1 MKKPDVLVIGGG
13 GAGLAAAITAA
24 EAGRSVLLLEKGERL
39 GGSTGWSIGSITA
52 AGTPDQRAAGIQ
64 DSWKDHLAD
73 MPAWAADLA
82 ARDNMAL
89 CEVLTRHA
97 ADAVAWLRE
106 SGVEFIGV
114 FEEPPHRKPRMHNV
128 LPNSG
133 SYIYHLSRRA
143 RRAGVQCL
151 LQTRAEKLL
160 QDADGRVVGVQA
172 CGPDGQSRIL
182 SAEAVVLAG
191 GDFNASRE
199 FKIEFGNADQTGIP
213 AVNSLATGDC
223 QRMGRV
229 VGGRIVNGDIA
240 LNDPRFRFAPPARR
254 PWFLSLP
261 PVRPITTIMR
271 WAMRVLPPRL
281 ARPFIMS
288 FVTTALA
295 PEAHLLKLGAVLVNK
310 NGETF
315 LREGE
320 KIGHGIAR
328 QPDNAAWLFMDGPR
342 LQLCSHWPNFVST
355 APGVA
360 YAYIDDYERNRPDL
374 CTRGKEVRTL
384 AVRNN
389 MPVEALQQA
398 AQSAGFESGPYLL
411 LGPIHAVTVIA
422 DGGLAVSPRL
432 EVLDA
437 ADAPIPGLYAAGSA
451 GQGGL
456 LLKGHGHHLAWAFV
470 SGRIA
475 GRLAADEVRHGVVPV
490 SPFTCVSKRGEA

>member
-1 MKKPDVLVIGGG
+1 MKRFDVLVVGGG

-24 EAGRSVLLLEKGERL
+24 EAGCSVLLLEKGERL

-52 AGTPDQRAAGIQ
+52 AGTPDQRAAGVE

-73 MPAWAADLA
+73 MPAWAGGLA

-97 ADAVAWLRE
+97 ADAVAWLRQT
-106 SGVEFIGV
+106 GVEFIGV

-143 RRAGVQCL
+143 RRAGVTWL

-160 QDADGRVVGVQA
+160 QSADGRIVGVRA
-172 CGPDGQSRIL
+172 RGPDGQVQDL
-182 SAEAVVLAG
+182 GAPAVVLAG

-199 FKIEFGNADQTGIP
+199 FKLEFGNADQLDIP
-213 AVNSLATGDC
+213 AVNGLATGDC
-223 QRMGRV
+223 QRMGREA
-229 VGGRIVNGDIA
+229 GGRIVNGDIA

-254 PWFLSLP
+254 PWFLALP
-261 PVRPITTIMR
+261 PVRPITTAMR
-271 WAMRVLPPRL
+271 WAMRALPPRL

-295 PEAHLLKLGAVLVNK
+295 PEPHLLELGAALVNK
-310 NGETF
+310 AGATF

-328 QPDNAAWLFMDGPR
+328 QPGNAAWLFMDGAR
-342 LQLCSHWPNFVST
+342 LALFSRWPNFIST

-374 CTRGKEVRTL
+374 CIRAGDLDAL
-384 AVRNN
+384 AARSG
-389 MPVEALQQA
+389 MAPAALRETA
-398 AQSAGFESGPYLL
+398 RAAGFEAGPYLL
-411 LGPIHAVTVIA
+411 LGPIQAVTVIA

-470 SGRIA
+470 SGREA
-475 GRLAADEVRHGVVPV
+475 GRMAAGAA
-490 SPFTCVSKRGEA
+490 RGAAARTPAAMDGA

>member
-1 MKKPDVLVIGGG
+1 MKKPNVLVVGGG

-24 EAGRSVLLLEKGERL
+24 EAGCSVLLLEKGERL

-52 AGTPDQRAAGIQ
+52 AGTPDQRAAGVQ
-64 DSWKDHLAD
+64 DHWEDHLAD
-73 MPAWAADLA
+73 MPAWAGDQA

-97 ADAVAWLRE
+97 AQAVAWLRE

-160 QDADGRVVGVQA
+160 QAPDGRVTGVQA
-172 CGPDGQSRIL
+172 RGPDGDMQVL
-182 SAEAVVLAG
+182 NAGAVVLAG

-199 FKIEFGNADQTGIP
+199 FKLEFGNADQVDIP
-213 AVNSLATGDC
+213 AINRLATGDC
-223 QRMGRV
+223 QRMGRES
-229 VGGRIVNGDIA
+229 GGRVVNGDIA
-240 LNDPRFRFAPPARR
+240 LSDPRFRFAPPARR

-281 ARPFIMS
+281 ARPFVMS

-295 PEAHLLKLGAVLVNK
+295 PEAHLLKLGASLVNRK
-310 NGETF
+310 GEVF
-315 LREGE
+315 LRDSE

-342 LQLCSHWPNFVST
+342 LALFSHWPNFIST

-374 CTRGKEVRTL
+374 CTRARDIRTL
-384 AVRNN
+384 AARSG
-389 MPVEALQQA
+389 MPLAALQQT
-398 AQSAGFESGPYLL
+398 AQAAGFESGPYLL
-411 LGPIHAVTVIA
+411 LGPIQAVTVIA

-437 ADAPIPGLYAAGSA
+437 ANVPIPGLYAAGAA

-470 SGRIA
+470 SGRVA
-475 GRLAADEVRHGVVPV
+475 GRSAATAARQE
-490 SPFTCVSKRGEA
+490 

>member
-1 MKKPDVLVIGGG
+1 MKRFDVVVVGGG

-24 EAGRSVLLLEKGERL
+24 EAGCSVLLLEKGERL
-39 GGSTGWSIGSITA
+39 GGSTSWSIGSITA

-64 DSWKDHLAD
+64 DSWEDHLAD
-73 MPAWAADLA
+73 MPAWAGESA

-106 SGVEFIGV
+106 TGVEFIGV
-114 FEEPPHRKPRMHNV
+114 FEEPPHRKARMHNV

-133 SYIYHLSRRA
+133 AYIYHLSRRA
-143 RRAGVQCL
+143 RRAGVKFL

-160 QDADGRVVGVQA
+160 QTPDGRIVGVQA
-172 CGPDGQSRIL
+172 CGTDGHARDL
-182 SAEAVVLAG
+182 MAGAVVLAG

-199 FKIEFGNADQTGIP
+199 FKLEFGNADQVDIP
-213 AVNSLATGDC
+213 PINPLSTGDC
-223 QRMGRV
+223 QRMGRE

-254 PWFLSLP
+254 PWFLCLP
-261 PVRPITTIMR
+261 PVRPITSIMR
-271 WAMRVLPPRL
+271 WTMRALPARL

-295 PEAHLLKLGAVLVNK
+295 PEPHLLRLGAALVNK
-310 NGETF
+310 AGQTF

-328 QPDNAAWLFMDGPR
+328 QPGNAAWLFMDGTR
-342 LQLCSHWPNFVST
+342 LELFSHWPNFIST

-360 YAYIDDYERNRPDL
+360 YAYIDDYKRNRPDL
-374 CTRGKEVRTL
+374 CIRARDLEIL
-384 AVRNN
+384 AARSG
-389 MPVEALQQA
+389 MPLEALRQTA
-398 AQSAGFESGPYLL
+398 RAAGFEDGPYLL
-411 LGPIHAVTVIA
+411 LGPIQAVTVIA
-422 DGGLAVSPRL
+422 DGGLAVNTRL

-437 ADAPIPGLYAAGSA
+437 TNAPIPGLYAAGSA

-470 SGRIA
+470 SGREA
-475 GRLAADEVRHGVVPV
+475 GRIAAETARKSAAYTSAAVC
-490 SPFTCVSKRGEA
+490 SA